1 MLTIVSHPITK
12 IASHDY
18 CESTGGGLVKLYLA
32 IVSSL
37 LLAAPAFAVTA
48 NWTGVSET
56 VTTVT
61 YQQAWRCQY
70 EYGGKKFWMTFKNS
84 CPATVEVQ

>member
-1 MLTIVSHPITK
+1 MKLPI
-12 IASHDY
+12 
-18 CESTGGGLVKLYLA
+18 A
-32 IVSSL
+32 IVLAL
-37 LLAAPAFAVTA
+37 LMATPALAVTA
-48 NWTGVSET
+48 TWTGRSEM